1 MMDDDDYNDDYWMM
15 QWSLQGGH
23 GWRPWRNAVGTKR
36 RHATAA
42 LHHGHHHHHH
52 HHLRDLLP
60 CEDQDH
66 NGCNNG
72 SDTMVVLPSLIEM
85 VHSNDSNP
93 KWYQRRIQKTFKIFI
108 EINISCRPTC
118 FVLLCPQKLFLLDDF
133 FFSQVTLHQLWSKSR
148 HFWLDLFIISSKLF
162 IISPN
167 LALLSSFGLFQ
178 VVKPHLE
185 KLQTLWKSVQK
196 SCTICMKEAP
206 TLYHQKHDWMNHGQ
220 DCFHYCLA

>member
-1 MMDDDDYNDDYWMM
+1 
-15 QWSLQGGH
+15 
-23 GWRPWRNAVGTKR
+23 
-36 RHATAA
+36 
-42 LHHGHHHHHH
+42 
-52 HHLRDLLP
+52 
-60 CEDQDH
+60 
-66 NGCNNG
+66 
-72 SDTMVVLPSLIEM
+72 MVVLPSLIEM

-148 HFWLDLFIISSKLF
+148 HFWLDLFIISSKKIIISSKLF
-162 IISPN
+162 KISSKWLIISPN

-185 KLQTLWKSVQK
+185 KLQTLWKSVLK
-196 SCTICMKEAP
+196 NCTICMKEAP

-220 DCFHYCLA
+220 HCFHYCLA